1 MSRRLALTILV
12 LAAALGLASAAQE
25 NSITVGGVQY
35 PVGAG
40 APSPPPVSGGPS
52 AQAPASQAQLEQ
64 MVAPIALYPD
74 SLVAQILI
82 ASTYPVQVVQA
93 YQWLQRNQALSG
105 DQAQQAA
112 ASQGWDP
119 SVQSLVQ
126 FPQIVERMF
135 QNIEWTQDL
144 GEAFLAQKADV
155 LKAVQS
161 MRLMAFK
168 AGHLKNTPQQDVTV
182 EENTI
187 VIEPADPQV
196 VYLPEYDPVEVYG
209 EWDVDEWYYPVGV
222 YAPWP
227 GYVAGRPL
235 AFAAGVAVGVAWA
248 DGWRPNWG
256 AGNVYVNNNFYRNT
270 VATRYGVAY
279 SGPNAAVGRYG
290 NTTAAYNKNTGEV
303 RTYNSATGNSRSGE
317 VTQGPVGTRVTGQD
331 GGVGHAGN
339 TTAAYNANTGEWHSY
354 NSATGNFRSGD
365 VDNLSDWAHD
375 ASQRGGQSYAN
386 DGLNRRYGG
395 GGYDGADRGY
405 DAGGGDRSPELF
417 QGLDGERGNFER
429 SASDRGWSS
438 RSGGGGGS
446 FSGGG
451 GGSFSRGGGFGGGG
465 GRRR

>member
-1 MSRRLALTILV
+1 MILA
-12 LAAALGLASAAQE
+12 LAAACGLAALAQE

-35 PVGAG
+35 PVEPG

-52 AQAPASQAQLEQ
+52 AQKTVSRDQLEQ

-82 ASTYPVQVVQA
+82 ASTYPIQVVQA
-93 YQWLQRNQALSG
+93 YQWLQQNPSLAG

-126 FPQIVERMF
+126 FPQVVQRMY
-135 QNIEWTQDL
+135 QNIDWTQDL

-155 LKAVQS
+155 LNAVQA
-161 MRLMAFK
+161 MRLLAFK

-196 VYLPEYDPVEVYG
+196 VYLPEYDPVEAYG
-209 EWDVDEWYYPVGV
+209 DWDVDEWYYPVGV

-235 AFAAGVAVGVAWA
+235 AFAAGVAVGIAWA
-248 DGWRPNWG
+248 DGWRPNWT
-256 AGNVYVNNNFYRNT
+256 AGNVTVNNNFYRNT
-270 VATRYGVAY
+270 VATRYGAAY

-290 NTTAAYNKNTGEV
+290 NTAAAYIKNTGEV
-303 RTYNSATGNSRSGE
+303 RTYNSVTGNTRSGE
-317 VTQGPVGTRVTGQD
+317 VTQGPVGTRVTGQN
-331 GGVGHAGN
+331 GAVGHAGN

-365 VDNLSDWAHD
+365 VDNLSDWTHD

-386 DGLNRRYGG
+386 DGLNRQYGG
-395 GGYDGADRGY
+395 GGYNGADRGY
-405 DAGGGDRSPELF
+405 EAGGGDRSPELF
-417 QGLDGERGNFER
+417 QGLDGGGNFER

-438 RSGGGGGS
+438 RSGGGS
-446 FSGGG
+446 S
-451 GGSFSRGGGFGGGG
+451 GSFSRGGGFSGGG